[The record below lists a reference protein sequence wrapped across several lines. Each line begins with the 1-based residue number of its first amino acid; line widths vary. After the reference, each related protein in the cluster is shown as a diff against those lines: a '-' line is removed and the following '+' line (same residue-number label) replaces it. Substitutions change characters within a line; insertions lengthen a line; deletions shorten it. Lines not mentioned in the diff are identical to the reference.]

1 VLPIGDN
8 NGISIGD
15 NNGIGIGDNI
25 GIDMGESS
33 LPPLISIR
41 TEVSLD
47 SLLLHSFH
55 VQHLPIPIPMLSPM
69 LIPMLSPM
77 LIPMLSPMLIPL
89 VSHMPIRILMSVL
102 ERFTKFRNA
111 SFRRCPRGE
120 I

>member
-33 LPPLISIR
+33 LPPLSSLR

-47 SLLLHSFH
+47 SQLLHSFH
-55 VQHLPIPIPMLSPM
+55 VLHSPIPIL
-69 LIPMLSPM
+69 
-77 LIPMLSPMLIPL
+77 MLSPMLIPL
-89 VSHMPIRILMSVL
+89 LSPMPIPLLSPMSIRIVTS
-102 ERFTKFRNA
+102 RFGTFKKFQNA
-111 SFRRCPRGE
+111 YFRRCPWGTSL
-120 I
+120 